1 MVNPYAA
8 KIEAFLSPMVG
19 DFIAKMALKSQCKS
33 LGITPEQITPQYLD
47 ALSKKIGDALAFHG
61 HQQEVDMIV
70 KRIKSI
76 GG

>member
-1 MVNPYAA
+1 VANLYAS
-8 KIEAFLSPMVG
+8 KIEAFLSPLVG

-33 LGITPEQITPQYLD
+33 LGITPDQITPQNLD

-61 HQQEVDMIV
+61 HQNEVDMIV
-70 KRIKSI
+70 KRIKTI